1 MDGCSTEL
9 SALQVGIHALKKHEC
24 PVAGASRRQACA
36 YSGQLQ
42 DGTGISCRHPAAAL
56 AN

>member
-9 SALQVGIHALKKHEC
+9 SALQGGIHAFQKHEC
-24 PVAGASRRQACA
+24 AIAGASRRQACA
-36 YSGQLQ
+36 YSEQPQ
-42 DGTGISCRHPAAAL
+42 DGAGISCWHPAAAV

>member
-9 SALQVGIHALKKHEC
+9 SALQGGTHALKKHEC
-24 PVAGASRRQACA
+24 AVAGASRRQACA
-36 YSGQLQ
+36 YSEQLQ
-42 DGTGISCRHPAAAL
+42 DGAGISCWHPAAAL